1 MSKKKAGK
9 SKLQPKPE
17 PVLKSRPRYA
27 EIILYVPV
35 VVGLPLFFAWFLHVG
50 GASGQRYLLLLLLAA
65 GCSAWYLRSMETKAL
80 GFKAPYLSYLL
91 LYGCILMAFLIIWN
105 YLFRIYI
112 SQVDFAGDIFR
123 SRFRNY
129 YAPLYGYLQV
139 PSIRGYLFLL
149 LPSVLFTIYLFKYS
163 NRAIEVYSNLG
174 SIFFFV
180 LFSICMA
187 MTDDIARVTDWMAHY
202 GYFAQGLPFFADI
215 SELFRDYTV
224 KMGQLGVHNNHYPPG
239 ILLTLKIEELLNFRG
254 LTRLLVLL
262 STIGTLC
269 VLKETGKIIGGSE
282 RCAQLAGF
290 LFIFS
295 PGILVYITADP
306 GYIVLLPASLTLL
319 LFLKGLLTGKS
330 VYAVAMGLVFSVYT
344 LFSFSSGFLAL
355 FLGMM
360 FALLW
365 RYGQVRFSAGLTKI
379 TASMLVFTA
388 FYVILYYLTGFNLL
402 VCLKEAIQNNTNQM
416 SSGFDDVI
424 RYFFRSTGALLVYLM
439 TAGIPLSYLAIRCAV
454 TIAPKEAECCNL
466 GNLLAIGL
474 LGCLLICGF
483 SGFFFLETERIWLF
497 FTPAFAVAAAFEAE
511 RIYLD
516 RGLAPISVILLSSLL
531 LSVVYEL
538 CLRPFSWR

>member
-9 SKLQPKPE
+9 SKPQPKPE

-35 VVGLPLFFAWFLHVG
+35 IVGLPLFFAWFLHAG
-50 GASGQRYLLLLLLAA
+50 SASGQRFLFLMLLAA
-65 GCSAWYLRSMETKAL
+65 GFSGWYLTSLETKDL
-80 GFKAPYLSYLL
+80 RSKAPYLSYLFI
-91 LYGCILMAFLIIWN
+91 YGCILMVFLIIWN

-112 SQVDFAGDIFR
+112 SQVDFSGDIFR

-129 YAPLYGYLQV
+129 YAPLYGYLQI
-139 PSIRGYLFLL
+139 PSIKGYLYLL
-149 LPSVLFTIYLFKYS
+149 LPSGLFTIYLIKYRSRLIENYS
-163 NRAIEVYSNLG
+163 NVASV
-174 SIFFFV
+174 FFLV
-180 LFSICMA
+180 LFSVCMA
-187 MTDDIARVTDWMAHY
+187 LTDDIARVTDWMAHY

-215 SELFRDYTV
+215 SELFRDYTD

-269 VLKETGKIIGGSE
+269 VLKETGKTIGGSE

-295 PGILVYITADP
+295 PGILVYISADP

-330 VYAVAMGLVFSVYT
+330 VYAVAMGLVFSIYT
-344 LFSFSSGFLAL
+344 FFSFSSGFLGL
-355 FLGMM
+355 FLAMM
-360 FALLW
+360 FGLLW
-365 RYGQVRFSAGLTKI
+365 RYGQVRFSAGLTQI
-379 TASMLVFTA
+379 TTSIVVFTA
-388 FYVILYYLTGFNLL
+388 FYVILYCSTGFNLQ

-424 RYFFRSTGALLVYLM
+424 RYFFRSTGAILVYLM
-439 TAGIPLSYLAIRCAV
+439 TAGIPLSYLAIRGAV
-454 TIAPKEAECCNL
+454 MAAPKEKGCNNL

-474 LGCLLICGF
+474 LGCLLVCGF
-483 SGFFFLETERIWLF
+483 SGFFFLETERIWLI
-497 FTPAFAVAAAFEAE
+497 FTPALAVAAAFEAE

-516 RGLAPISVILLSSLL
+516 RGFSPISVILLSSLL